1 MYLKFLIATLI
12 ILLYN
17 VQPIS
22 NDERL
27 LTAIQFLQQN
37 NDGSTSLDPCRI
49 DHNKDWLLSYY
60 NNYQHTKNNFYQHLH
75 RLPSS
80 SSSSSSCS
88 QSTQQFT
95 FLMHIPN
102 LFQQYFYHTHDC
114 IKIWSSAN
122 LELIQAITKV
132 IILVI
137 LKIFIKYYVR
147 SYIQFYI
154 KNITINDI
162 IDLLSKATT
171 IAIAKIAI
179 KRALYPA
186 LRTAMKTMLIA
197 GLKTLIKSWMKKIK
211 NQNKLN
217 IDSVLDKIIRFSL
230 TIQIKTII
238 KTIALHILWLV
249 FEKNKNDQ
257 INNLPGLM
265 FRVAVIITVKM
276 AAKRTCKMA
285 KKKKDKMNLE
295 KLENNSNPSSPPVDQ
310 ILLFAIQKLVT
321 KLIKIPLI
329 KIMFD

>member
-1 MYLKFLIATLI
+1 
-12 ILLYN
+12 
-17 VQPIS
+17 
-22 NDERL
+22 
-27 LTAIQFLQQN
+27 
-37 NDGSTSLDPCRI
+37 
-49 DHNKDWLLSYY
+49 
-60 NNYQHTKNNFYQHLH
+60 
-75 RLPSS
+75 
-80 SSSSSSCS
+80 
-88 QSTQQFT
+88 
-95 FLMHIPN
+95 MHIPY

-211 NQNKLN
+211 NQNKLD
-217 IDSVLDKIIRFSL
+217 IDSVLNKIIRFSL